1 MTTAQDVFAR
11 HFPGLSPDEVDA
23 ELSRTPAAGAT
34 PISTA
39 AIGFLAEHGGEEAR
53 VAVETYDEAK
63 VQRDRAVI
71 AAQTLEELLESS
83 WSLEIAAT
91 MMGISRSRVSHRIS
105 SQTLYAFTLQGRR
118 YVPQWQFVAN
128 SKKESRKERGVEPI
142 PALAQ
147 IVPLI
152 PRDLHPLA
160 VRAFMETPLEELD
173 GKSPTTFLVSHG
185 PAEAIEELVVALGRW

>member
-11 HFPGLSPDEVDA
+11 HFPGLSPEEVDA

-34 PISTA
+34 PISA
-39 AIGFLAEHGGEEAR
+39 AAMRYLAEHGGEEAR
-53 VAVETYDEAK
+53 AAIEKYDEAE
-63 VQRDRAVI
+63 VQRDRAVT
-71 AAQTLEELLESS
+71 AAQTLEELMESS
-83 WSLEIAAT
+83 WSLEFAAG

-118 YVPQWQFVAN
+118 YVPQWQFVVA
-128 SKKESRKERGVEPI
+128 SSGERGAEPI
-142 PALAQ
+142 PGLAR

-160 VRAFMETPLEELD
+160 VRAFMETPLEDLD
-173 GKSPTTFLVSHG
+173 EKSPTTFLLSHG
-185 PAEAIEELVVALGRW
+185 PVEVIEELLVALGRW